1 MYHVVNIGGKLV
13 RIAFFGVKKL
23 TCLIIKKEKM
33 KTTSPLNNNINTAVI
48 LAAKAEVQVTGK
60 WNNDLMKQI
69 KKPSKI
75 EE

>member
-1 MYHVVNIGGKLV
+1 LG
-13 RIAFFGVKKL
+13 
-23 TCLIIKKEKM
+23 
-33 KTTSPLNNNINTAVI
+33 
-48 LAAKAEVQVTGK
+48 AKAEVQVTGK